1 MENSVRFFFTSIIKK
16 CIISRRGDNVE
27 ESKVKDLTAYKNRFE
42 EDASSFSEFQAR
54 DFVKELKNQ
63 GKTDEAIEVGR
74 TFLEMAPELKGYINY
89 FGYALYNKYINIS
102 EEDISKNEN
111 LFYGILEEIAKYCKQ
126 ERYSPLEAAVNKAIK
141 HVLKA
146 NPVDYKKLSELLDY
160 LDAPTL
166 EDKPFVN
173 KDGKEFESKKEK
185 WYRMKVRALYE
196 LESYRACVETANI
209 AFTYNL
215 KWHYNNL
222 NWVKYYRASS
232 LVELGRYEEAENEF
246 IALQG
251 HFNAVDSFEILYK
264 LYMNTNRE
272 DDAYTLLV
280 DKFFK
285 GGFDYKNIEDYKK
298 ISAMAK
304 AKGQDKAHT
313 LAECLIKKL
322 EEENGKTYEADV
334 DLADYADLSASD
346 AFDRVYSEVIYHL
359 EKYITRHEGKVV
371 FYNHDKNFGSI
382 FQDGEENLFFRQ
394 ADFLDDEEVEK
405 YDVVEYSVI
414 KTYDRKRQQMS
425 SKAVL
430 LKVLYEE
437 INY

>member
-1 MENSVRFFFTSIIKK
+1 M
-16 CIISRRGDNVE
+16 E

-102 EEDISKNEN
+102 DEEISKNES

-141 HVLKA
+141 YVLKA

-304 AKGQDKAHT
+304 AKGQDKAHA

-322 EEENGKTYEADV
+322 EEENGKIYEADV

-359 EKYITRHEGKVV
+359 ENYITRHEGKVV

>member
-1 MENSVRFFFTSIIKK
+1 M
-16 CIISRRGDNVE
+16 E

-102 EEDISKNEN
+102 DEDISKNES

-304 AKGQDKAHT
+304 AKGQDKAHA

-322 EEENGKTYEADV
+322 EEENSKTYEADV
-334 DLADYADLSASD
+334 DLADYADLNASD

-359 EKYITRHEGKVV
+359 ENYITRHEGKVV

>member
-1 MENSVRFFFTSIIKK
+1 MEET
-16 CIISRRGDNVE
+16 
-27 ESKVKDLTAYKNRFE
+27 KVKDLTAYRNRFE

-54 DFVKELKNQ
+54 DFVKELKDQ
-63 GKTDEAIEVGR
+63 GQTDEAIEVGR

-102 EEDISKNEN
+102 DEEISNNEN
-111 LFYGILEEIAKYCKQ
+111 LFYSILDEIAKHCKQ

-141 HVLKA
+141 HVLKG

-160 LDAPTL
+160 LDAPAL

-173 KDGKEFESKKEK
+173 KEGKEFESKKEK

-196 LESYRACVETANI
+196 IGEYRECLEQANI

-251 HFNAVDSFEILYK
+251 RFNAVDSFEILYK

-272 DDAYTLLV
+272 NDAYTLLI

-285 GGFDYKNIEDYKK
+285 GGFDYKNIKDYKK
-298 ISAMAK
+298 ISEMTQ
-304 AKGQDKAHT
+304 AKGQEKAHV
-313 LAECLIKKL
+313 LAECLIAKL
-322 EEENGKTYEADV
+322 EEENGHTYETEAD
-334 DLADYADLSASD
+334 LSEYSDLSASEV
-346 AFDRVYSEVIYHL
+346 FDRVYSEVVYHL
-359 EKYITRHEGKVV
+359 ENYITREEGKVV

-382 FQDGEENLFFRQ
+382 YQNGEENLFFRQ
-394 ADFLDDEEVEK
+394 ADFLDDEDVER

-414 KTYDRKRQQMS
+414 KTFDRKRQQLS

-430 LKVLYEE
+430 LKVLYED

>member
-1 MENSVRFFFTSIIKK
+1 M
-16 CIISRRGDNVE
+16 E

-102 EEDISKNEN
+102 DEDISKNES

-304 AKGQDKAHT
+304 AKGQDKAHA

-322 EEENGKTYEADV
+322 EEENGKIYEADV
-334 DLADYADLSASD
+334 DLADYADLNASD
-346 AFDRVYSEVIYHL
+346 AFDRAYSEVIYHL
-359 EKYITRHEGKVV
+359 ENYITRHEGKVV

>member
-1 MENSVRFFFTSIIKK
+1 M
-16 CIISRRGDNVE
+16 E

-54 DFVKELKNQ
+54 DFVKELKDQ

-102 EEDISKNEN
+102 DEEISKNES

-251 HFNAVDSFEILYK
+251 HFNSVDSFEILYK

-304 AKGQDKAHT
+304 AKGQDKAHA

-322 EEENGKTYEADV
+322 EEENGNAYEADA
-334 DLADYADLSASD
+334 DLADYADLTASD

-359 EKYITRHEGKVV
+359 ENYITRHEGKVV

-425 SKAVL
+425 SRAVL

>member
-1 MENSVRFFFTSIIKK
+1 M
-16 CIISRRGDNVE
+16 E

-102 EEDISKNEN
+102 DEEISKNES

-304 AKGQDKAHT
+304 AKGQDKAHA

-322 EEENGKTYEADV
+322 EENGKTYEADV
-334 DLADYADLSASD
+334 DLADYADLTASD

-359 EKYITRHEGKVV
+359 ENYITRHEGKVV

>member
-1 MENSVRFFFTSIIKK
+1 M
-16 CIISRRGDNVE
+16 E

-102 EEDISKNEN
+102 DEEISKNES

-196 LESYRACVETANI
+196 LESYRACVETENI

-304 AKGQDKAHT
+304 AKGQDKAHA

-322 EEENGKTYEADV
+322 EEEKGKTYEADV
-334 DLADYADLSASD
+334 DLADYADLTASD

-359 EKYITRHEGKVV
+359 ENYITRHEGKVV

>member
-1 MENSVRFFFTSIIKK
+1 M
-16 CIISRRGDNVE
+16 E

-102 EEDISKNEN
+102 DEEISKNES

-304 AKGQDKAHT
+304 AKGQDKAHAF
-313 LAECLIKKL
+313 AECLIKKL

-334 DLADYADLSASD
+334 DLADYADLTASD

-359 EKYITRHEGKVV
+359 ENYITRHEGKVV

>member
-1 MENSVRFFFTSIIKK
+1 M
-16 CIISRRGDNVE
+16 E

-89 FGYALYNKYINIS
+89 FGYALYNKYINIDD
-102 EEDISKNEN
+102 EEISKNES

-160 LDAPTL
+160 LDALAL

-251 HFNAVDSFEILYK
+251 HFNAVDSFEIL
-264 LYMNTNRE
+264 
-272 DDAYTLLV
+272 
-280 DKFFK
+280 
-285 GGFDYKNIEDYKK
+285 
-298 ISAMAK
+298 ISF
-304 AKGQDKAHT
+304 
-313 LAECLIKKL
+313 I
-322 EEENGKTYEADV
+322 
-334 DLADYADLSASD
+334 
-346 AFDRVYSEVIYHL
+346 
-359 EKYITRHEGKVV
+359 
-371 FYNHDKNFGSI
+371 
-382 FQDGEENLFFRQ
+382 
-394 ADFLDDEEVEK
+394 
-405 YDVVEYSVI
+405 
-414 KTYDRKRQQMS
+414 
-425 SKAVL
+425 
-430 LKVLYEE
+430 
-437 INY
+437 

>member
-1 MENSVRFFFTSIIKK
+1 M
-16 CIISRRGDNVE
+16 SRRGDNVE

-54 DFVKELKNQ
+54 DFVKELKDQ

-102 EEDISKNEN
+102 DEDISKNES

-251 HFNAVDSFEILYK
+251 HFNAVNSFEILYK

-304 AKGQDKAHT
+304 AKGQDKAHA
-313 LAECLIKKL
+313 LAECLIMKL
-322 EEENGKTYEADV
+322 EEENGNAYEADV

-359 EKYITRHEGKVV
+359 ENYITRHEGKVV
-371 FYNHDKNFGSI
+371 FYNHDKSFGSI

>member
-1 MENSVRFFFTSIIKK
+1 M
-16 CIISRRGDNVE
+16 E

-54 DFVKELKNQ
+54 DFVKELKDQ

-102 EEDISKNEN
+102 DEEISKNES

-146 NPVDYKKLSELLDY
+146 TPVDYKKLSELLDY
-160 LDAPTL
+160 LDAPAL

-285 GGFDYKNIEDYKK
+285 GGFDYKNMEDYKK
-298 ISAMAK
+298 ISAMTK
-304 AKGQDKAHT
+304 AKGQDKAHA

-322 EEENGKTYEADV
+322 EEENGNTYEADV
-334 DLADYADLSASD
+334 DLADYADLTASD
-346 AFDRVYSEVIYHL
+346 AFDRVYSEVVYHL
-359 EKYITRHEGKVV
+359 ENYITRHEGKVV

>member
-1 MENSVRFFFTSIIKK
+1 
-16 CIISRRGDNVE
+16 
-27 ESKVKDLTAYKNRFE
+27 
-42 EDASSFSEFQAR
+42 
-54 DFVKELKNQ
+54 
-63 GKTDEAIEVGR
+63 
-74 TFLEMAPELKGYINY
+74 MAPELKGYINY

-102 EEDISKNEN
+102 DEEISKNES
-111 LFYGILEEIAKYCKQ
+111 LFYGILEEITKYCKQ

-146 NPVDYKKLSELLDY
+146 SPVDYKKLSELLDY
-160 LDAPTL
+160 LDAPSL

-173 KDGKEFESKKEK
+173 KEGKEFESKKEK

-251 HFNAVDSFEILYK
+251 HFSAVDSFEILYK

-272 DDAYTLLV
+272 DDAYTLLI

-298 ISAMAK
+298 ISAMTK
-304 AKGQDKAHT
+304 AKGQDKAHA

-322 EEENGKTYEADV
+322 EEENGNTYEADV
-334 DLADYADLSASD
+334 DLAEYADLTASD
-346 AFDRVYSEVIYHL
+346 AFDRVYSEVVYHL
-359 EKYITRHEGKVV
+359 ENYITRHEGKVV

-405 YDVVEYSVI
+405 YDVVEYSLI

>member
-1 MENSVRFFFTSIIKK
+1 M
-16 CIISRRGDNVE
+16 E

-89 FGYALYNKYINIS
+89 FGYALYNKYINIDD
-102 EEDISKNEN
+102 EEISKNES

-160 LDAPTL
+160 LDAPAL

-251 HFNAVDSFEILYK
+251 HFNAVNSFEILYK

-272 DDAYTLLV
+272 DDAYTLLI

-285 GGFDYKNIEDYKK
+285 SGFDYKNIEDYKK

-304 AKGQDKAHT
+304 AKGQDKAHA

-322 EEENGKTYEADV
+322 KEENGKTYEADV
-334 DLADYADLSASD
+334 DLAEYADLTASD
-346 AFDRVYSEVIYHL
+346 AFDRVYSEVVYHL
-359 EKYITRHEGKVV
+359 ENYITRHEGKVV

>member
-1 MENSVRFFFTSIIKK
+1 M
-16 CIISRRGDNVE
+16 E

-54 DFVKELKNQ
+54 DFVKELKDQ

-102 EEDISKNEN
+102 DEEISKNES

-146 NPVDYKKLSELLDY
+146 TPVDYKKLSELLDY
-160 LDAPTL
+160 LDAPAL

-185 WYRMKVRALYE
+185 WYRMKIRALYE

-272 DDAYTLLV
+272 DDAYTLLI

-298 ISAMAK
+298 ISAMTK
-304 AKGQDKAHT
+304 SKGQDKAHA

-322 EEENGKTYEADV
+322 EEENANTYEADV
-334 DLADYADLSASD
+334 DLAEYADLTASD
-346 AFDRVYSEVIYHL
+346 AFDRVYSEVVYHL
-359 EKYITRHEGKVV
+359 ENYITRHEGKVV

>member
-1 MENSVRFFFTSIIKK
+1 M
-16 CIISRRGDNVE
+16 E

-89 FGYALYNKYINIS
+89 FGYALYNKYINIDD
-102 EEDISKNEN
+102 EEISKNES

-232 LVELGRYEEAENEF
+232 LVKLGRYEEAENEF

-272 DDAYTLLV
+272 DDAYTLLI

-298 ISAMAK
+298 ISAMAN
-304 AKGQDKAHT
+304 AKGQDKAHA

-334 DLADYADLSASD
+334 DLADYADLTASD
-346 AFDRVYSEVIYHL
+346 AFDRVYSEVVYHL
-359 EKYITRHEGKVV
+359 ENYITRHEGKVV

>member
-1 MENSVRFFFTSIIKK
+1 M
-16 CIISRRGDNVE
+16 E

-102 EEDISKNEN
+102 DEEISKNES

-196 LESYRACVETANI
+196 LESYRACVKTANI

-272 DDAYTLLV
+272 DDAYTLLI

-304 AKGQDKAHT
+304 AKGQDKAHA

-322 EEENGKTYEADV
+322 GEENGKTYEADV
-334 DLADYADLSASD
+334 DLADYADLTASD

-359 EKYITRHEGKVV
+359 ENYITRHEGKVV

>member
-1 MENSVRFFFTSIIKK
+1 M
-16 CIISRRGDNVE
+16 E

-89 FGYALYNKYINIS
+89 FGYALYNKYINIDD
-102 EEDISKNEN
+102 EEISKNES

-272 DDAYTLLV
+272 DDAYTLLI

-304 AKGQDKAHT
+304 AKGQDKAHA
-313 LAECLIKKL
+313 LAEYLIKKL

-334 DLADYADLSASD
+334 DLADYADLTASD
-346 AFDRVYSEVIYHL
+346 AFDRVYSEVVYHL
-359 EKYITRHEGKVV
+359 ENYITRHEGKVV

>member
-1 MENSVRFFFTSIIKK
+1 M
-16 CIISRRGDNVE
+16 E

-102 EEDISKNEN
+102 DEEISKNES

-304 AKGQDKAHT
+304 AKGQDKAHA

-322 EEENGKTYEADV
+322 EEEKGKTYEADV
-334 DLADYADLSASD
+334 DLADYADLTASD

-359 EKYITRHEGKVV
+359 ENYITRHEGKVV

>member
-1 MENSVRFFFTSIIKK
+1 M
-16 CIISRRGDNVE
+16 E

-54 DFVKELKNQ
+54 DFVKELKDQ

-102 EEDISKNEN
+102 DEDISKNES

-251 HFNAVDSFEILYK
+251 HFNAVDSFDILYK

-304 AKGQDKAHT
+304 AKGQDKAHA

-322 EEENGKTYEADV
+322 EEENGNAYEADV

-359 EKYITRHEGKVV
+359 ENYITRHEGKVV

>member
-1 MENSVRFFFTSIIKK
+1 M
-16 CIISRRGDNVE
+16 E

-102 EEDISKNEN
+102 EEDISKNES

-304 AKGQDKAHT
+304 AKGQDKAHS

-322 EEENGKTYEADV
+322 EEENSKTYEADV
-334 DLADYADLSASD
+334 DLADYADLNASD

-359 EKYITRHEGKVV
+359 ENYITRHEGKVV

>member
-1 MENSVRFFFTSIIKK
+1 M
-16 CIISRRGDNVE
+16 E

-89 FGYALYNKYINIS
+89 FGYALYNKYINIDD
-102 EEDISKNEN
+102 EEISKNES

-160 LDAPTL
+160 LDAPAL

-251 HFNAVDSFEILYK
+251 HFNAVNSFEILYK

-272 DDAYTLLV
+272 DDAYTLLI

-285 GGFDYKNIEDYKK
+285 SGFDYKNIEDYKK

-304 AKGQDKAHT
+304 AKGQDKAHA

-322 EEENGKTYEADV
+322 EEESGKTYEADV
-334 DLADYADLSASD
+334 DLADYADLTASD
-346 AFDRVYSEVIYHL
+346 AFDRVYSEVVYHL
-359 EKYITRHEGKVV
+359 ENYITRHEGKVV

>member
-1 MENSVRFFFTSIIKK
+1 M
-16 CIISRRGDNVE
+16 E

-89 FGYALYNKYINIS
+89 FGYALYNKYINIDD
-102 EEDISKNEN
+102 EEISKNES

-146 NPVDYKKLSELLDY
+146 DPVDYKKLSELLDY

-272 DDAYTLLV
+272 DDAYTLLI

-304 AKGQDKAHT
+304 AKGQDKAHA
-313 LAECLIKKL
+313 LSECLIKKL
-322 EEENGKTYEADV
+322 EEENGKTYEADA
-334 DLADYADLSASD
+334 DLADYADLTASD
-346 AFDRVYSEVIYHL
+346 AFDRVYSEVVYHL
-359 EKYITRHEGKVV
+359 ENYITRHEGKVV
-371 FYNHDKNFGSI
+371 FYNHDKNFGGI

>member
-1 MENSVRFFFTSIIKK
+1 M
-16 CIISRRGDNVE
+16 E

-89 FGYALYNKYINIS
+89 FGYALYNKYINIDD
-102 EEDISKNEN
+102 EEISKNES

-160 LDAPTL
+160 LDAPAL

-272 DDAYTLLV
+272 DDAYTLLI

-304 AKGQDKAHT
+304 AKGQDKAHA
-313 LAECLIKKL
+313 LAEWLIKKL

-334 DLADYADLSASD
+334 DLADYADLTASD
-346 AFDRVYSEVIYHL
+346 AFDRVYSEVVYHL
-359 EKYITRHEGKVV
+359 ENYITRHEGKVV

>member
-1 MENSVRFFFTSIIKK
+1 M
-16 CIISRRGDNVE
+16 E

-102 EEDISKNEN
+102 DEDISKNES

-304 AKGQDKAHT
+304 AKGQDKAHA

-322 EEENGKTYEADV
+322 EKENGKTYEADV
-334 DLADYADLSASD
+334 DLADYADLNASD

-359 EKYITRHEGKVV
+359 ENYITRHEGKVV

>member
-1 MENSVRFFFTSIIKK
+1 M
-16 CIISRRGDNVE
+16 E

-89 FGYALYNKYINIS
+89 FGYALYNKYINIDD
-102 EEDISKNEN
+102 EEISKNES

-146 NPVDYKKLSELLDY
+146 DPVDYKKLSELLDY

-272 DDAYTLLV
+272 DDAYTLLI

-304 AKGQDKAHT
+304 AKGQDKAHA
-313 LAECLIKKL
+313 LAECLSKKL
-322 EEENGKTYEADV
+322 EEENGKTYEADA
-334 DLADYADLSASD
+334 DLADYADLTASD
-346 AFDRVYSEVIYHL
+346 TFDRVYSEVVYHL
-359 EKYITRHEGKVV
+359 ENYITRHEGKVV

-382 FQDGEENLFFRQ
+382 FQDDEENLFFRQ

>member
-1 MENSVRFFFTSIIKK
+1 M
-16 CIISRRGDNVE
+16 SRRGDNVE

-74 TFLEMAPELKGYINY
+74 TFLEIAPELKGYINY

-102 EEDISKNEN
+102 DEDISKNES

-209 AFTYNL
+209 AFIYNL

-251 HFNAVDSFEILYK
+251 HFNAVNSFEILYK
-264 LYMNTNRE
+264 LYMNTKRE

-304 AKGQDKAHT
+304 AKGQDKAHA
-313 LAECLIKKL
+313 LAECLIMKL
-322 EEENGKTYEADV
+322 EEENGNAYEADV

-359 EKYITRHEGKVV
+359 ENYITRHEGKVV

>member
-1 MENSVRFFFTSIIKK
+1 M
-16 CIISRRGDNVE
+16 E

-102 EEDISKNEN
+102 DEDISKNES

-304 AKGQDKAHT
+304 AKGQDKAHS

-322 EEENGKTYEADV
+322 EEENSKTYEADV
-334 DLADYADLSASD
+334 DLADYADLNASD

-359 EKYITRHEGKVV
+359 ENYITRHEGKVV

>member
-1 MENSVRFFFTSIIKK
+1 M
-16 CIISRRGDNVE
+16 E

-54 DFVKELKNQ
+54 DFVKELKDQ

-102 EEDISKNEN
+102 DEEISKNES

-304 AKGQDKAHT
+304 AKSQDKAHA

-322 EEENGKTYEADV
+322 EEENGNAYEADA
-334 DLADYADLSASD
+334 DLADYADLTASD

-359 EKYITRHEGKVV
+359 ENYITRHEGKVV

-425 SKAVL
+425 SRAVL